1 MTTTTTT
8 RAVEGLPIHTATG
21 RWWDG
26 TKEPDWIVLTVRPTG
41 DLVFPFVVLVRYNAQ
56 PGMTNPCHW
65 RVPDLNNVRYDLSQA
80 VALPR
85 LEA

>member
-1 MTTTTTT
+1 
-8 RAVEGLPIHTATG
+8 
-21 RWWDG
+21 
-26 TKEPDWIVLTVRPTG
+26 
-41 DLVFPFVVLVRYNAQ
+41 
-56 PGMTNPCHW
+56 MTNPCHW